1 MSEQGVLLSFQCLV
15 GSRSIREHATES
27 FPRFSVIFRK
37 QQNIFLNSVIYIL
50 DKSLNFN
57 TVFQITLIHVR
68 AEHKTVFIGW
78 CQVSNILGTTSM
90 WQSFTLN
97 AIINHMEWIKN
108 SFSKVTFI
116 VSSKIHRMFHKLCI
130 TTGNTQN

>member
-37 QQNIFLNSVIYIL
+37 QQNIFLNSVTYIL

-57 TVFQITLIHVR
+57 TVFQITLIH
-68 AEHKTVFIGW
+68 EQETVFIGW
-78 CQVSNILGTTSM
+78 CQVSNILSTSSM